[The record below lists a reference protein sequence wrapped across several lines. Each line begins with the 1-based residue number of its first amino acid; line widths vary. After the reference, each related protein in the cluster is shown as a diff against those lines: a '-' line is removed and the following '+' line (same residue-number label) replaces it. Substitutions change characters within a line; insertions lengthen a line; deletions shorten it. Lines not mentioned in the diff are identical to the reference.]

1 MINIDTPVG
10 PFRTN
15 TIMFQD
21 VIMALEYNVLA
32 PMQRGELFYRKNA
45 LPFGQHKAV
54 KGQTF
59 VLQLVDDFIEGT
71 CEIANAQP
79 HNTMLR
85 QILAVIRGE
94 PRDEGALVDIFCA
107 ATRATAR
114 VQDSANTQ
122 AQIMRALTL
131 LDQLMQHYG
140 KAFNLFPDSRYPKPY
155 WCSYLKG
162 WSLVSYYCE

>member
-1 MINIDTPVG
+1 MIDIDTPVG

-32 PMQRGELFYRKNA
+32 PMQRGELFYRNNA
-45 LPFGQHKAV
+45 LPSGQQKAV
-54 KGQTF
+54 KDLTF

-71 CEIANAQP
+71 REIANAQP
-79 HNTMLR
+79 HNTMLL

-94 PRDEGALVDIFCA
+94 PRDAGALVDIFCT

-114 VQDSANTQ
+114 VQDSANAQ

-131 LDQLMQHYG
+131 LDQLMEHYG
-140 KAFNLFPDSRYPKPY
+140 KAFNLFPETQPQS
-155 WCSYLKG
+155 
-162 WSLVSYYCE
+162 